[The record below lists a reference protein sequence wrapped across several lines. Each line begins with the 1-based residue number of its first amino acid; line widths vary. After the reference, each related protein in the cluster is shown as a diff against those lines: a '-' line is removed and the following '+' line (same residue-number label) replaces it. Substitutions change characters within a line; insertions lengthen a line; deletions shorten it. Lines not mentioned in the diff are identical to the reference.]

1 MSTPNG
7 KSTNRIIEERCIQNV
22 SRTVTQLT
30 DCNRHLQQVLADG
43 SRAQIEQALRLW
55 ETAQTDAN
63 GAVKNY
69 RQYFDIGMNEWL
81 KQETG
86 Q

>member
-7 KSTNRIIEERCIQNV
+7 KSTNRIIEERCIENV
-22 SRTVTQLT
+22 SHTMTQIT
-30 DCNRHLQQVLADG
+30 DCSRHLQQVLAVG

-55 ETAQTDAN
+55 EAAQTDAN

-81 KQETG
+81 QGGES
-86 Q
+86 